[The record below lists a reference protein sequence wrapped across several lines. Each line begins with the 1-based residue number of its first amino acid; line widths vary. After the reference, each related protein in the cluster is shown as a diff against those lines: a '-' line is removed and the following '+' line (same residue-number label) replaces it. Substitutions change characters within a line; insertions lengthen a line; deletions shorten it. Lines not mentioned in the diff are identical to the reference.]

1 MSVSQLAGYWGPTR
15 RLPVHRMFSLEGA
28 LFLEF
33 LFYARDNEW
42 EVTLGTTVDLSSLT
56 FIAQVLQKHK
66 SLGKEVSGQSA
77 RRTFQGPSFLSID
90 KISSN
95 SLCFSIHQL
104 PKPVRE
110 RKSTVSPCEV

>member
-1 MSVSQLAGYWGPTR
+1 MSVSHLAGYWGPTR

-56 FIAQVLQKHK
+56 FIAQVL
-66 SLGKEVSGQSA
+66 
-77 RRTFQGPSFLSID
+77 
-90 KISSN
+90 
-95 SLCFSIHQL
+95 
-104 PKPVRE
+104 
-110 RKSTVSPCEV
+110 